1 MIVGLMIVG
10 SISLQMGRWQVL
22 ILEKESKLNRVIFKK
37 VWKSRRDLGMGLLI
51 ILDSFLKNLNELSL
65 RLGNLKLIFKKFY

>member
-37 VWKSRRDLGMGLLI
+37 VWRSRRDLEMGLLI
-51 ILDSFLKNLNELSL
+51 ILDSFLKNFNELLL
-65 RLGNLKLIFKKFY
+65 RLGNLKLIFKNFY